1 MPRYS
6 HKKRCNIKTKQR
18 GGNFTNEEINEL
30 HDLGFTDEHI
40 QILIDNNLTNI
51 QLARNSLQ
59 QQNPDT
65 GMNFTPQEIID
76 SLQIND
82 DMDNSNNSKGK

>member
-1 MPRYS
+1 MPKHTRKNAL
-6 HKKRCNIKTKQR
+6 KKRVRKTYKQK
-18 GGNFTNEEINEL
+18 GGQFTDEEINEL

-59 QQNPDT
+59 QINPDT
-65 GMNFTPQEIID
+65 GMNFTPQEIMD
-76 SLQIND
+76 SVMND
-82 DMDNSNNSKGK
+82 DSFEE